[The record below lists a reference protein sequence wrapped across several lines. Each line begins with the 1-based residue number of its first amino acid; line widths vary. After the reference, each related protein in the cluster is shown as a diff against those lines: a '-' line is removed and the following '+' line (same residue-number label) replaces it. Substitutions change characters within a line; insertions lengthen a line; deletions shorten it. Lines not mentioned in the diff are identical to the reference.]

1 MSGRH
6 LDALRLGAAAF
17 LVGLSGAMSP
27 GSYLTVTIARTMQR
41 GPWSAALMLVGHAL
55 LEAVL
60 LIGFAFGFA
69 DRLRLPTVLAV
80 LAWSAARSCCGWAR
94 AAARRAERSIAAD
107 LEAAED
113 AAVRASGGA
122 VAQGA
127 IVSLSNPYW
136 TLWWATIGVKLAA
149 DGLAIGPIGV
159 AAFFIGHELADITWY
174 AFVIY
179 AVHAGKGLLSAR
191 LYRTV
196 IGVAR
201 GLPALPGCAVRS
213 RAAGR
218 APALVLGT
226 PPARQ
231 ARMRTLPVHLAAAVP
246 DQRGDDQPVSSIEP
260 IDQSHASILDC
271 PN

>member
-1 MSGRH
+1 VSTE
-6 LDALRLGAAAF
+6 LADALRLGAAAF

-60 LIGFAFGFA
+60 LLGFAFGLA
-69 DRLRLPTVLAV
+69 EWLRLPTVLGVLGLIGGAV
-80 LAWSAARSCCGWAR
+80 LLWMGAGLLRGALNG
-94 AAARRAERSIAAD
+94 SIATD

-113 AAVRASGGA
+113 AAVHEHPAGA

-159 AAFFIGHELADITWY
+159 AAFFIGHQLADITWY
-174 AFVIY
+174 VFVIY
-179 AVHAGKGLLSAR
+179 AVHAGKGLLSPR
-191 LYRTV
+191 LYRGI
-196 IGVAR
+196 IGSLAVFLLYLGAR
-201 GLPALPGCAVRS
+201 FALEP
-213 RAAGR
+213 
-218 APALVLGT
+218 LG
-226 PPARQ
+226 
-231 ARMRTLPVHLAAAVP
+231 VHLP
-246 DQRGDDQPVSSIEP
+246 WF
-260 IDQSHASILDC
+260 
-271 PN
+271 